1 MFRDL
6 FRRCQDEIGNIEVL
20 IHVLDRPHWQAL
32 APSTPL
38 SKIVAVAS
46 ADDLEG
52 IFVATMNTR
61 FRRCGNP
68 YSAAFTTRHSTM

>member
-1 MFRDL
+1 MSSTGHTGSAR
-6 FRRCQDEIGNIEVL
+6 
-20 IHVLDRPHWQAL
+20 A
-32 APSTPL
+32 STPL
-38 SKIVAVAS
+38 SKIVAVGS
-46 ADDLEG
+46 TDDLEG